1 MKGKDKNG
9 ACDLLNSYLRK
20 MCKLYSVNP
29 VYFFRG
35 INIKEAIQANE
46 GVTYLSWVKISHTNK
61 ILL

>member
-35 INIKEAIQANE
+35 INIKKAI
-46 GVTYLSWVKISHTNK
+46 
-61 ILL
+61 